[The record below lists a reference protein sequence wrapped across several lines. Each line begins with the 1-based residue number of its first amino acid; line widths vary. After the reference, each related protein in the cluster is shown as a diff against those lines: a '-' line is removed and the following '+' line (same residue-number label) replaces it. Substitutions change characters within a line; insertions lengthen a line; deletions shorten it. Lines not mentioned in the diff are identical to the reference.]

1 MTKNEET
8 KLEHLLTNSHKAEM
22 IAYME
27 SHPGDFTE
35 VIKLAIADKQPYSWR
50 ASWLLW
56 SCMDKNDKRVS
67 KYLKKIIDI
76 LPKRK
81 DNQQRELLMILQRM
95 ELNEEYEGQLFDTCT
110 KIWEQVG
117 KNPSL
122 RYNAFKLMVSISKK
136 HPGLIGEI
144 NSLTESYYTDTLS
157 DNVKKSITKLMY
169 DLTKTN
175 Y

>member
-1 MTKNEET
+1 MTKNIET

-56 SCMDKNDKRVS
+56 SCMEKNDKRVR
-67 KYLKKIIDI
+67 KYFKKIIDI

-95 ELNEEYEGQLFDTCT
+95 ELKDQYNGQLFDACIN
-110 KIWEQVG
+110 IWGQIG

-136 HPGLIGEI
+136 HPDLIREI
-144 NSLTESYYTDTLS
+144 NSLTESNYTDTLS
-157 DNVKKSITKLMY
+157 DSVKKSIAKLTK
-169 DLTKTN
+169 DLTIKN
-175 Y
+175 

>member
-1 MTKNEET
+1 MTKHIET
-8 KLEHLLTNSHKAEM
+8 KLEHLLKNSHKAEM
-22 IAYME
+22 IAIIE
-27 SHPGDFTE
+27 SHPEDFTE

-56 SCMDKNDKRVS
+56 SCMDKNDKRVR

-76 LPKRK
+76 LHERK

-95 ELNEEYEGQLFDTCT
+95 ELNDEYEGQLFDACT
-110 KIWEQVG
+110 KIWGQMG

-136 HPGLIGEI
+136 HPDLIHEI
-144 NSLTESYYTDTLS
+144 NFLTESYYTDTLS
-157 DNVKKSITKLMY
+157 DSVKKSITKLAK
-169 DLTKTN
+169 DLTIKN
-175 Y
+175 

>member
-67 KYLKKIIDI
+67 KYLKKIINI
-76 LPKRK
+76 LPERK
-81 DNQQRELLMILQRM
+81 DIQQRKLLMILQQM
-95 ELNEEYEGQLFDTCT
+95 YLNEEYEVKFFNSCK
-110 KIWEQVG
+110 KI
-117 KNPSL
+117 
-122 RYNAFKLMVSISKK
+122 
-136 HPGLIGEI
+136 
-144 NSLTESYYTDTLS
+144 
-157 DNVKKSITKLMY
+157 
-169 DLTKTN
+169 
-175 Y
+175 